1 MKTEDLMQAL
11 NSVDDT
17 YLQETLSK
25 LETPRVVRPRRKLG
39 RSLLLVAVLILLMA
53 PAAWAAYNQ
62 YLHPRVPVGG
72 VHFRIL
78 DDKNE
83 VHEGVMANVAMVIN
97 VDARPEATDVVMRF
111 GWLPEGAPSPDVAY
125 YGTLSRYYDLLDFFQ
140 DHERYPG
147 WVNRPLEELLAEA
160 GMSAEEAKTW
170 YTGYSWEKDNGALL
184 SVTVMDAAALYEEDL
199 LLGSYG
205 GEASIVRQEAH
216 GKYEMLE
223 IQLDYTELYRKVA
236 EKNGYEASQ
245 QDILKNYLFL
255 YEPEEQYLIF
265 AGGSDSDFSFET
277 LEKIAENME
286 IKVTSFPARP
296 MREERS
302 YLFLDLGRG

>member
-1 MKTEDLMQAL
+1 MKTQDVMEAL
-11 NSVDDT
+11 NAVDDA
-17 YLQETLSK
+17 YLQETLSR
-25 LETPRVVRPRRKLG
+25 LEASRVVRPRRKLG
-39 RSLLLVAVLILLMA
+39 KSLLLVAVLILLMA

-72 VHFRIL
+72 VHFSIL
-78 DDKNE
+78 DDKNQR
-83 VHEGVMANVAMVIN
+83 HEGVMANVAMVVN

-205 GEASIVRQEAH
+205 GKASIVRQEAH

-245 QDILKNYLFL
+245 QDLLKNYLFL

-277 LEKIAENME
+277 LEKIADNVE